1 MPYQGD
7 LIGLTATAAVD
18 LLKAREVSPL
28 DLIEAAARRIADV
41 DAKINALPLRFFDR
55 AREAAKRLPSKRAA
69 RMAWRLTDRSE
80 RLQ

>member
-41 DAKINALPLRFFDR
+41 DAKINALPVAFL
-55 AREAAKRLPSKRAA
+55 
-69 RMAWRLTDRSE
+69 
-80 RLQ
+80 